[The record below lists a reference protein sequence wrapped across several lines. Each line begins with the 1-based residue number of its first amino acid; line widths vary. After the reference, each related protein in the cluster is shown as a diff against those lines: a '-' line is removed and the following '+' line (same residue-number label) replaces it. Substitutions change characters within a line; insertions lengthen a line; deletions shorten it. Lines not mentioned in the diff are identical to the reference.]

1 MGSFL
6 LTCVTTW
13 LSLST
18 VWCLS
23 GATPRGQPWTP
34 VMTLPHGRDGLSVQ
48 LMVVLWP
55 FRRRSI
61 DRPVHRQF
69 LRNAWL
75 DLITILSA
83 TACHQRI
90 YVEAYSKFVIS
101 CTNREDEICTE
112 IMSGSP
118 EGFNIFSCFRLIYT
132 DTKIS
137 SFHMVAKLFCIL
149 CTPAH
154 L

>member
-6 LTCVTTW
+6 LTCVTTG

-48 LMVVLWP
+48 LMAVLWP

-90 YVEAYSKFVIS
+90 YVEAYSKFH
-101 CTNREDEICTE
+101 RDELKYVLRT
-112 IMSGSP
+112 SRQPSQQ
-118 EGFNIFSCFRLIYT
+118 T
-132 DTKIS
+132 
-137 SFHMVAKLFCIL
+137 
-149 CTPAH
+149 
-154 L
+154 

>member
-6 LTCVTTW
+6 LTCVTTG

-83 TACHQRI
+83 TASSTLKVRGGI
-90 YVEAYSKFVIS
+90 IS
-101 CTNREDEICTE
+101 QAHRYLGGIC
-112 IMSGSP
+112 
-118 EGFNIFSCFRLIYT
+118 
-132 DTKIS
+132 S
-137 SFHMVAKLFCIL
+137 S
-149 CTPAH
+149 
-154 L
+154 